1 MLFYGGANGMKM
13 MKGTL
18 SEKDT
23 VNSTTTGIKSCDY
36 NSGIKDIKQN
46 NNSHTIKIFDF
57 KTSNKPTRLLKV
69 KIDKSCKMEQIFE
82 IIKFPLKQVDD
93 QQVNKG
99 ILGFCFYSLSDAKQI
114 YNALAEL
121 DIVKE
126 ISFRKNPCSFEHSDS
141 ILFDNRYNLSEN
153 NILRFLE
160 MIDKVIILK
169 KLSMKRYLVKFD
181 SVRIQ
186 ENIQKVMGEHFWQ
199 FDKRY
204 YQSMICFTEENYD
217 HVYINLTN
225 PVRLKFCNL
234 EDKNKYKKFDTNINF
249 RAIIDEQD
257 LRTTIMIKNIP
268 NRIQKKDLIELIN
281 QKFYGTYDF
290 LYLPIDF
297 QVLSFY

>member
-1 MLFYGGANGMKM
+1 MKL

-18 SEKDT
+18 SEKET
-23 VNSTTTGIKSCDY
+23 LNSEKTGVKSCETSIG
-36 NSGIKDIKQN
+36 NKLVKKKN
-46 NNSHTIKIFDF
+46 LSHVINILDF
-57 KTSNKPTRLLKV
+57 KASNKPTRLLKV
-69 KIDKSCKMEQIFE
+69 KIDKSWRINQILE
-82 IIKFPLKQVDD
+82 MIKFPLKQMDKD
-93 QQVNKG
+93 QINKG
-99 ILGFCFYSLSDAKQI
+99 ILGLCFYSLNDAKQI

-121 DIVKE
+121 EIVKE

-141 ILFDNRYNLSEN
+141 ILFENRFNLSEN

-160 MIDKVIILK
+160 MIDKVLVLK
-169 KLSMKRYLVKFD
+169 KLSMKRFLVKFD
-181 SVRIQ
+181 SICIQ
-186 ENIQKVMGEHFWQ
+186 ENIQKVMGEYFWQ

-204 YQSMICFTEENYD
+204 YQSVICFTEENYD

-225 PVRLKFCNL
+225 PIRLKFCNL
-234 EDKNKYKKFDTNINF
+234 EDKNKYKNFDTNINF
-249 RAIIDEQD
+249 KAIIDEQD

-297 QVLSFY
+297 QVLNFY

>member
-18 SEKDT
+18 SEKET
-23 VNSTTTGIKSCDY
+23 VMSDTTGIQSCDTTL
-36 NSGIKDIKQN
+36 KKKETHKKKE
-46 NNSHTIKIFDF
+46 SHQINILDF
-57 KTSNKPTRLLKV
+57 KASNKPTRLLKV
-69 KIDKSCKMEQIFE
+69 KIDKSWKINQILE
-82 IIKFPLKQVDD
+82 TIKFPLKQIDTK
-93 QQVNKG
+93 KG
-99 ILGFCFYSLSDAKQI
+99 AKGVLGLCFFSLNDAKQI

-121 DIVKE
+121 EIVKE
-126 ISFRKNPCSFEHSDS
+126 ISFRKNPCSFEHSDCV
-141 ILFDNRYNLSEN
+141 LFDNRFNLSEN

-160 MIDKVIILK
+160 MIDKVAMLK
-169 KLSMKRYLVKFD
+169 KLSLKRYLVKFD
-181 SVRIQ
+181 SICIPQ
-186 ENIQKVMGEHFWQ
+186 NIQKVMGEYFWQ

-204 YQSMICFTEENYD
+204 YQSVICFTEENYD

-225 PVRLKFCNL
+225 PIRLKFCNL
-234 EDKNKYKKFDTNINF
+234 EEKNKYKNFDTNINF

-297 QVLSFY
+297 QV